1 MKGTKP
7 TSGTIKLQ
15 DGKVVD
21 IIDIYLD
28 EKYANYDENGDYI
41 FYLRAFPTEAGLY
54 DGDRNLIASWD
65 DLISYGFN
73 DYPFNTLLYNHQE
86 LKKGEILII
95 SNSVTNIKEFMFNSC
110 ENLTNVIIPNSVTS
124 IGEYAFR
131 DCTGLKS
138 ITIPDSVTTIGHS
151 AFRDCTGLKSI
162 TIPASVTSIGSYA
175 FNKCTNLS
183 SIKFKQNSQLTSI
196 GTYAFYYCSSLT
208 SIIIPDSVTS
218 IEYKAFDMCT
228 KLTDVIIGNGITTI
242 NSYVFADCSS
252 LTNVTLGNSVTTI
265 ERFAFFGCN
274 SLSSLIFKNTEG
286 WFVADDTSAT
296 TGDNIDVTNASTNAT
311 NLKTTYANKFWKRN

>member
-138 ITIPDSVTTIGHS
+138 ITIP
-151 AFRDCTGLKSI
+151 
-162 TIPASVTSIGSYA
+162 ASVTSIGSYA

-242 NSYVFADCSS
+242 NLYVFSNCSS
-252 LTNVTLGNSVTTI
+252 LTNVTIGNSVTSI
-265 ERFAFFGCN
+265 ETGAFIGCN

-286 WFVADDTSAT
+286 WFVADDTNAT
-296 TGDNIDVTNASTNAT
+296 TGDSIDVTNASTNAT

>member
-73 DYPFNTLLYNHQE
+73 DSTFNTLLYNHQE

-124 IGEYAFR
+124 IGEY
-131 DCTGLKS
+131 
-138 ITIPDSVTTIGHS
+138 

-218 IEYKAFDMCT
+218 IEYRAFSMCN

-242 NSYVFADCSS
+242 DSYVFANCSS
-252 LTNVTLGNSVTTI
+252 LTNVTIGNSVTSI
-265 ERFAFFGCN
+265 ETGAFIGCN
-274 SLSSLIFKNTEG
+274 SLSRLIFKNTEG
-286 WFVADDTSAT
+286 WFVADDTNAT
-296 TGDNIDVTNASTNAT
+296 TGDSIDVTNASTNAT
-311 NLKTTYANKFWKRN
+311 NLKTTYANKFWKRS